1 MQLSPYPFIWY
12 ITQYG
17 FLNLFH
23 KGQMFGQPRYTCPP
37 RPSIL
42 LWSLNMTHKK
52 KIVYV
57 KFLLVFTL
65 TWFSW
70 KLNHLRSACWYLSF
84 YKIWNY
90 ILQTFANAR
99 PLTNRQRNKWN
110 GLHNP
115 SFSGEKNEPIY
126 SQYLS
131 KRGPQYLGILCIRG
145 CYVLWHSPR
154 YHESH
159 MSSH

>member
-1 MQLSPYPFIWY
+1 MIYNSIWFSWIYFIKVKC
-12 ITQYG
+12 
-17 FLNLFH
+17 LANL
-23 KGQMFGQPRYTCPP
+23 G
-37 RPSIL
+37 
-42 LWSLNMTHKK
+42 THAPQDLVYCCEVWTWPIK

-99 PLTNRQRNKWN
+99 PRTNRQRNKWN